1 MSLRG
6 GSLTASAQT
15 RMALL
20 QCDWQGKVAEW
31 HFGFRIQSA
40 GVTQVVFKEWGDIKS
55 HDRAKNVLKSSEWG
69 MYALH

>member
-40 GVTQVVFKEWGDIKS
+40 GVTQVVCEYCVRVEADMAEFTRI
-55 HDRAKNVLKSSEWG
+55 VL
-69 MYALH
+69 LR